1 MLLLKS
7 IKKIYNTS
15 KTHVIA
21 IDDISIELPDK
32 GLVFIMGESGSGK
45 TTLLNLMS
53 GLDSCT
59 EGSVCLNDKEI
70 TSYSEREWDTLRN
83 RHMGIVFQSFNLIE
97 DMSVKENLE
106 LPLKILAIDSNCID
120 KRVVEALEYVNL
132 AGYEN
137 RRTHELSAGQK
148 QRIAIARAIIKRPD
162 ILLADEPTGNLDPVN
177 SKAIFELL
185 EDISKHCLVVII
197 THDNTSAY
205 KYADRIIKIAEG
217 RVVEDI
223 DNISM
228 KKLVKHKHKFLLHN
242 NKTGKTVTEDIFID
256 EFDIKEQVL
265 NAYTMLKSSEKE
277 IDLALKIEISE
288 FEQEKDDMEWEQ
300 CHNTKRLGIFEIL
313 KNSMSN
319 LKKRKFRLGIT
330 VILFAFTSML
340 CLLFAQLNANDYI
353 KALSMY
359 MSEKDIDKVH
369 AYKDIKIYEEDEIK
383 QEAQLYSGKTVY
395 EDLVSV
401 VGENNLLKCYSGIEV
416 EYYDK
421 EGMAKYNVID
431 AVIYSDEKALEEVD
445 ICGRLPITYNEITLD
460 KETSRIFKITED
472 NLNESIT
479 VGGEKFTLVGIL
491 NEDIIDGIS
500 FSILSDKYIE
510 NEKVNAES
518 IEYRANGIVE
528 SVAVKVYV
536 ETSEIVGKIGD
547 VTRNESFSLCYGR
560 VPEKENEIMISLEM
574 AEQIGYE
581 GNEYFPTDFKL
592 PDLYDEKYQGIYDDC
607 INMYDF
613 LGKKIKVVGI
623 YEDYYYEDSPCPSI
637 AINDVAYEKIK
648 EQYYQYF
655 CFDRYIIFSECDD
668 AYGVLEKL
676 NGMGYRI
683 DTEVSRYVY
692 AFMDISSELKTIMI
706 WVIVVCCII
715 ALFMMISYIIY
726 NVNDHSKKIGVLRAI
741 GVSNKDILRMFLYET
756 IGICVI
762 SALLSAIGMDMV
774 IGLLNTKIG
783 EMTAIS
789 GLVMMVCDNMLT
801 SKIIVAVIFA
811 GIALTILPLLRLMKK
826 KSITLINNNPEG

>member
-15 KTHVIA
+15 KTQVIA
-21 IDDISIELPDK
+21 IDGISIELPDK

-70 TSYSEREWDTLRN
+70 TSYSEREWDTFRN
-83 RHMGIVFQSFNLIE
+83 RHMGIVFQSFNLID
-97 DMSVKENLE
+97 DMSVKENLA
-106 LPLKILAIDSNCID
+106 LPLKILAIDSNCINE
-120 KRVVEALEYVNL
+120 RVKQALEYVNL

-137 RRTHELSAGQK
+137 RRTYELSAGQK

-205 KYADRIIKIAEG
+205 KYADRIIKIADG
-217 RVVEDI
+217 RIVEDI

-228 KKLVKHKHKFLLHN
+228 KKLVKHKHKFSIHN
-242 NKTGKTVTEDIFID
+242 NKTGKTVTENIFID

-265 NAYTMLKSSEKE
+265 KAYTMLKSSEKE
-277 IDLALKIEISE
+277 IDLALRIELSE
-288 FEQEKDDMEWEQ
+288 FDKEKDDMEWEQ

-340 CLLFAQLNANDYI
+340 CLLFAQLNSNDYI

-359 MSEKDIDKVH
+359 MSQKGIDKVH
-369 AYKDIKIYEEDEIK
+369 AYKDIKIYEDDEMK

-395 EDLVSV
+395 DDLAEI
-401 VGENNLLKCYSGIEV
+401 VGESNLLKCRSGIEV
-416 EYYDK
+416 GYCNSEDIPRFSMI
-421 EGMAKYNVID
+421 E
-431 AVIYSDEKALEEVD
+431 AVIYNDERALEDVE
-445 ICGRLPITYNEITLD
+445 ICGRLPVMHNEIALD
-460 KETSRIFKITED
+460 KESARIFKLTED
-472 NLNESIT
+472 NLNESIN
-479 VGGEKFTLVGIL
+479 VDGEVFTLVGIL
-491 NEDIIDGIS
+491 KEDIIEDIS
-500 FSILSDKYIE
+500 LSILSYKYIE
-510 NEKVNAES
+510 NEILNAQS
-518 IEYRANGIVE
+518 IECHANGIVE
-528 SVAVKVYV
+528 SVAVKTYV
-536 ETSEIVGKIGD
+536 ETSEIIGKISD
-547 VTRNESFSLCYGR
+547 VTKNESFSLCYGKI
-560 VPEKENEIMISLEM
+560 PEKENEILISLQM

-581 GNEYFPTDFKL
+581 GDEYFPTDFKL
-592 PDLYDEKYQGIYDDC
+592 PDLYNEKYQGIYDNC
-607 INMYDF
+607 VNMYDF

-637 AINDVAYEKIK
+637 AINDIAYEKIK

-655 CFDRYIIFSECDD
+655 CFDRYIIFSESND
-668 AYGVLEKL
+668 AYEMLEKL
-676 NGMGYRI
+676 NEINYRI
-683 DTEVSRYVY
+683 DTKVSRYVY
-692 AFMDISSELKTIMI
+692 AFMDISRELKTI
-706 WVIVVCCII
+706 VICIIAVCCII

-756 IGICVI
+756 IGICAI
-762 SALLSAIGMDMV
+762 SALLSAIGMDRV
-774 IGLLNTKIG
+774 IGLLNSKIE
-783 EMTAIS
+783 EMTATS
-789 GLVMMVCDNMLT
+789 GLVMLVCDNMLT
-801 SKIIVAVIFA
+801 SKIIVAVIFV
-811 GIALTILPLLRLMKK
+811 GITLTILPLFRLMKK
-826 KSITLINNNPEG
+826 KSIILINNNSEG